1 MKRTV
6 SAILLVCFA
15 LSAALFV
22 PACRLTEPDAE
33 PAGNNGGKEEENMG
47 NRVFAAI
54 EVEGYGTI
62 ELELYP
68 EIAPQSVY
76 NFCYLAR
83 QGYYDGVTFHRV
95 IKGFMIQGGDPD
107 GNGLG
112 GPGYCIKGEFS
123 LNGFENEL
131 KHERGVLS
139 MARKERPYNSA
150 GSQFFICQEDSPH
163 LDGAYAAFG
172 KVLSGMEIVDAIAEV
187 EVNSKYKPL
196 TPVVITSIT
205 ITGPELPEPEK
216 IPETT
221 LN

>member
-1 MKRTV
+1 MKRTI
-6 SAILLVCFA
+6 SAILLACFA
-15 LSAALFV
+15 LCIALAL
-22 PACRLTEPDAE
+22 PACRLTEPVEE
-33 PAGNNGGKEEENMG
+33 PAGENSGDKEENMD
-47 NRVFAAI
+47 NRVLATI

-83 QGYYDGVTFHRV
+83 QGYYDGVIFHRV
-95 IKGFMIQGGDPD
+95 IKGFMIQGGDPE
-107 GNGLG
+107 GSGFG

-123 LNGFENEL
+123 LNGFQNDL
-131 KHERGVLS
+131 KHERGVIS

-163 LDGAYAAFG
+163 LDGGYAAFG
-172 KVLSGMEIVDAIAEV
+172 RVLSGMEVVDAIAEV
-187 EVNSKYKPL
+187 EVNSGYRPL
-196 TPVVITSIT
+196 ASVVIKSIT